1 MFKPAKIERLPKMN
15 FRYHLL
21 KVDGEWYLMEV
32 DRPIITSYFLP
43 WFTYFVPH
51 KGYQLTEDE
60 VEAIAPKVLERDK
73 NILST
78 QSKAGI
84 SASGAAFL
92 AVLLGRAFPI
102 EDYLYFT
109 SHLLNLVLMILVL
122 IIAFGIRIWISIGK
136 KVTLIKPSKE
146 VKRMY
151 CRPVKFR
158 IVLRNLLLVTMI
170 LFLLSAMIYSILS
183 KSKPNLIV
191 HMVLFVTSFIYLASG
206 TLGLYASGDDY
217 KVKIKKMKRAD

>member
-1 MFKPAKIERLPKMN
+1 MFKPAKIEYLPKMN
-15 FRYHLL
+15 FRYRLL
-21 KVDGEWYLMEV
+21 KVENEWYLMEV

-109 SHLLNLVLMILVL
+109 SHLLNLVPMILVL

-136 KVTLIKPSKE
+136 KVTVIKPSKE

>member
-1 MFKPAKIERLPKMN
+1 MFKKAKIEYLPKMN
-15 FRYHLL
+15 FRYRLL
-21 KVDGEWYLMEV
+21 KVENEWYFMEV

-51 KGYQLTEDE
+51 KVYQLTEDE
-60 VEAIAPKVLERDK
+60 VQTIAPKVLERDK
-73 NILST
+73 NIISS

-84 SASGAAFL
+84 SALGAASL

-102 EDYLYFT
+102 EYYLYFT
-109 SHLLNLVLMILVL
+109 SHLLNLVLMIVVL

-136 KVTLIKPSKE
+136 KETVIKPSKKA
-146 VKRMY
+146 KRMY

-158 IVLRNLLLVTMI
+158 IVLRNLLLVTII
-170 LFLLSAMIYSILS
+170 LFLLSAMFYSVLS

-191 HMVLFVTSFIYLASG
+191 HMGLFVTSFIYLASS

-217 KVKIKKMKRAD
+217 KAKIKK

>member
-1 MFKPAKIERLPKMN
+1 MFKPAKIDRLPKMN
-15 FRYHLL
+15 FRYRLL
-21 KVDGEWYLMEV
+21 KVGDEWYLMEV
-32 DRPIITSYFLP
+32 DRPIIITYFLP
-43 WFTYFVPH
+43 WFTYFIPH
-51 KGYQLTEDE
+51 KAYQLTEDE

-78 QSKAGI
+78 QTKAGI
-84 SASGAAFL
+84 STLGAGSL

-136 KVTLIKPSKE
+136 KESVIKPSK
-146 VKRMY
+146 KAKKMY
-151 CRPVKFR
+151 CRPAKFR
-158 IVLRNLLLVTMI
+158 IVLRNLLLLIVP
-170 LFLLSAMIYSILS
+170 LFLSSAMIYSVLS
-183 KSKPNLIV
+183 KIEPNLIV

-206 TLGLYASGDDY
+206 NLLLYASGEDY
-217 KVKIKKMKRAD
+217 KAKIKK

>member
-1 MFKPAKIERLPKMN
+1 MFKKAKIEYLPKMN
-15 FRYHLL
+15 FRYRLL
-21 KVDGEWYLMEV
+21 KVENEWYFMEV
-32 DRPIITSYFLP
+32 DRPIIITYFLP

-51 KGYQLTEDE
+51 KVYQLTEDE
-60 VEAIAPKVLERDK
+60 VQTIAPKVLERDK
-73 NILST
+73 NITST
-78 QSKAGI
+78 QTKAGI
-84 SASGAAFL
+84 SALGAASL

-136 KVTLIKPSKE
+136 KVTVINPSKKAE
-146 VKRMY
+146 RMY

-158 IVLRNLLLVTMI
+158 IVLRNLLLA
-170 LFLLSAMIYSILS
+170 SAMFYSVLS

-191 HMVLFVTSFIYLASG
+191 HMVLFVTLFIYLASS

-217 KVKIKKMKRAD
+217 KVKIKKIRRI

>member
-1 MFKPAKIERLPKMN
+1 MFKPAKIEYLPKMN
-15 FRYHLL
+15 FRYRLL
-21 KVDGEWYLMEV
+21 KVENEWYLMEV

-84 SASGAAFL
+84 SASGEAFL

-102 EDYLYFT
+102 EDYLYFS

-122 IIAFGIRIWISIGK
+122 CIVIGLRIWLSTRKIETVMIASQKANRI
-136 KVTLIKPSKE
+136 
-146 VKRMY
+146 Y

-158 IVLRNLLLVTMI
+158 IVLRNLLLLIVP
-170 LFLLSAMIYSILS
+170 LFLSSAMIYSVLS
-183 KSKPNLIV
+183 KIKPNLIV
-191 HMVLFVTSFIYLASG
+191 HMVLFITSFMYLASG